1 MLPNQAQ
8 IQASLEI
15 VLQKKKENNF
25 LWFCLTK
32 VAGTWDAS
40 SWWKSQLPVLLEN
53 TDIDDNN
60 HIPTYIF
67 TISPSLM
74 GISVSLKRG
83 EKWQTT
89 WFTEMHVGKAIPN
102 KTITQI
108 TKLLKKDK
116 LWMKYINKIGINI
129 SNWLQVTQELKI
141 FNGGKPHCPLHFV

>member
-67 TISPSLM
+67 TISPSLTGM
-74 GISVSLKRG
+74 SVSLKRG

-89 WFTEMHVGKAIPN
+89 WFTEMHVGKAIPS